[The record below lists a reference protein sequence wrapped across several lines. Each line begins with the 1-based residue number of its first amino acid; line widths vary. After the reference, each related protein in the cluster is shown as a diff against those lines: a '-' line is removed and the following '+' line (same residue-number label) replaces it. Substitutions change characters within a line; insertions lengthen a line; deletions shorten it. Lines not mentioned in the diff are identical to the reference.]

1 MKYTKKKFKSF
12 SLEKQIKIFLEFI
25 REIEKNWHDETLR
38 FELLNNFLD
47 CINLTEKELKMPEL
61 HGFSEIVKK
70 DSNIKKMSLRE
81 FLNYSIPFEQNHKNV
96 KDNDF
101 LILKNDGTNISR
113 NKIPLYLIL
122 DNLRSSFNIG
132 SIFRTAECLGI
143 SEILLCGYSATPKN
157 IKVRKTAMGTENYVK
172 WKYFEKTEDAILYL
186 RNKNIKIFALET
198 TTNSKSIYEVEF
210 PPKCAL
216 LLGNE
221 ALGISEK
228 ILNLTDDIIN
238 IPIAG
243 WKNSLNV
250 GVCFAVVAFE
260 IKRQWIYNRLSE
272 RLSL

>member
-1 MKYTKKKFKSF
+1 MRYSKKKFKSF
-12 SLEKQIKIFLEFI
+12 SLEKQIKVILEFI
-25 REIEKNWHDETLR
+25 REIERNWHDETLR

-47 CINLTEKELKMPEL
+47 CINLAEKELKIPTL
-61 HGFSEIVKK
+61 HSFSEIVKK
-70 DSNIKKMSLRE
+70 DFNIKKMSLRE
-81 FLNYSIPFEQNHKNV
+81 FLNYSIPFEQNYKNV

-101 LILKNDGTNISR
+101 LVLKNDGTNISR

-143 SEILLCGYSATPKN
+143 SEIFLCGYSATPKN
-157 IKVRKTAMGTENYVK
+157 NKVKKTAMGTEKYVE
-172 WKYFEKTEDAILYL
+172 WKYFEKTEDAISYL
-186 RNKNIKIFALET
+186 RDKNIKIFAVET

-210 PPKCAL
+210 PSKCAL
-216 LLGNE
+216 ILGNE

-228 ILNLTDDIIN
+228 ILDWADEIIN
-238 IPIAG
+238 IPISG

-260 IKRQWIYNRLSE
+260 IKRQWK
-272 RLSL
+272 

>member
-1 MKYTKKKFKSF
+1 MKFSKKKFQSF
-12 SLEKQIKIFLEFI
+12 SLEKQIKIFLKFI

-38 FELLNNFLD
+38 FELLSNFLD
-47 CINLTEKELKMPEL
+47 CIDISEKELKIKNTGL
-61 HGFSEIVKK
+61 HSFSETVKN
-70 DSNIKKMSLRE
+70 DFNIKKMSLRE
-81 FLNYSIPFEQNHKNV
+81 FLNYSIPFEQKNKNM

-101 LILKNDGTNISR
+101 LVLKNDGKNIST

-157 IKVRKTAMGTENYVK
+157 IKVKKTAMGTENYVN
-172 WKYFEKTEDAILYL
+172 WKYFEKTENAISYVK
-186 RNKNIKIFALET
+186 NKNIKIFSLET

-210 PPKCAL
+210 SPKCAL
-216 LLGNE
+216 ILGNE

-228 ILNLTDDIIN
+228 ILTLADEIIN
-238 IPIAG
+238 IPISG

-260 IKRQWIYNRLSE
+260 IKRQWK
-272 RLSL
+272 

>member
-1 MKYTKKKFKSF
+1 MRYTKKKFKSF

-25 REIEKNWHDETLR
+25 REIERNWHDETLR
-38 FELLNNFLD
+38 YELLDNFLD
-47 CINLTEKELKMPEL
+47 CIDLSEKELKVKNTEL
-61 HGFSEIVKK
+61 HSFSEIVKK

-81 FLNYSIPFEQNHKNV
+81 FLNYSIPFEQRYKNV

-101 LILKNDGTNISR
+101 LVLKNDDTNISR
-113 NKIPLYLIL
+113 TKIPLYLIL

-143 SEILLCGYSATPKN
+143 TEILLCGYSATPKN
-157 IKVRKTAMGTENYVK
+157 IKVQKTAMGTEKYVK
-172 WKYFEKTEDAILYL
+172 WRYFEKTEDAILYL
-186 RNKNIKIFALET
+186 EKKNIRVFALET

-216 LLGNE
+216 ILGNE

-228 ILNLTDDIIN
+228 ILTLADEIIN
-238 IPIAG
+238 IHISG

-250 GVCFAVVAFE
+250 GICFAVVAFE
-260 IKRQWIYNRLSE
+260 IKRQWM
-272 RLSL
+272 